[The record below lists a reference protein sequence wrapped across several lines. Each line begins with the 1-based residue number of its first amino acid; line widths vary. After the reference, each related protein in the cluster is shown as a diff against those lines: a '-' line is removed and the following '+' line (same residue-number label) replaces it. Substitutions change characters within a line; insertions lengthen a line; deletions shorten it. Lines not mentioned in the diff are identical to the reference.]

1 MDGEPIVHP
10 SDKRYKFVAVYEHP
24 SVLEVSQLCLLCNGS
39 NSTESKITC
48 EVSIKICVEKSC
60 MRSSSPT
67 FFVVQAY
74 QTLFICLCRINLTLK
89 AFL

>member
-1 MDGEPIVHP
+1 MCQINLFPQYASCLFLLCFAPTDGEPIVHP

-24 SVLEVSQLCLLCNGS
+24 SVLGEVSQLCLLCNGS

-60 MRSSSPT
+60 MRSSSPM
-67 FFVVQAY
+67 
-74 QTLFICLCRINLTLK
+74 
-89 AFL
+89 FL